1 MTFSAE
7 QIVRILSR
15 LNHGKAAGLY
25 GDSLDLYVKCA
36 RSIDLSK
43 DVDKQK
49 ATRLAAFFS
58 LVANGDVPTKF
69 QRVLRT
75 TYLVA
80 LLEKDLDSKLKLR
93 PLGIPSAIHPITT
106 AAILSEYSSVLA
118 ENLLPLNF
126 AVGVSG
132 GCDLVVKTIRLGVD
146 KYISQPELAGRLP
159 TRSLVS
165 LDRVNVFNAI
175 S

>member
-1 MTFSAE
+1 M
-7 QIVRILSR
+7 
-15 LNHGKAAGLY
+15 
-25 GDSLDLYVKCA
+25 
-36 RSIDLSK
+36 
-43 DVDKQK
+43 
-49 ATRLAAFFS
+49 
-58 LVANGDVPTKF
+58 VANGDVPTKF